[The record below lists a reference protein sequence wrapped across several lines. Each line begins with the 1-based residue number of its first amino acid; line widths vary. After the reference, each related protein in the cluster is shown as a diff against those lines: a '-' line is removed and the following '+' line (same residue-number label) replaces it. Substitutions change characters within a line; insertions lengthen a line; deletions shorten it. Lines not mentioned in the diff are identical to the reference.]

1 MRLLDSQDE
10 NISYSLFNG
19 RRTARDWGVAR
30 SMTGTVD
37 CWSFPVKGNGF
48 FSQHV
53 GIGTEKTA
61 VERSMAAKLGSIVW
75 AL

>member
-1 MRLLDSQDE
+1 M
-10 NISYSLFNG
+10 
-19 RRTARDWGVAR
+19 ARDWGVAQ

-37 CWSFPVKGNGF
+37 CWPFPVKGNVFF